1 MSNLRWWVEE
11 YGFDGFRFD
20 GVTSMIYHSHGMSD
34 DFSGGYPMY
43 FGLNADTDSLV
54 YLMLSNDFLHKKYPE
69 IVTVAE
75 EVSGMPALCRPV
87 AEGGQGFDYRLAM
100 ALPDMWIKILKH
112 MKDED
117 WVVGDIVHTLEN
129 RRYKMVLTSDEERF
143 GGHNRLQLGSK
154 HHTFPEGYNGRRNH
168 LLVYAPARTCLV
180 LRL

>member
-1 MSNLRWWVEE
+1 MRSMPPGTGTLAAPGLFVSSFLLQKLSEGEGKDNQGLQKIETLRFLMSNLRWWVEE

-129 RRYKMVLTSDEERF
+129 RR
-143 GGHNRLQLGSK
+143 
-154 HHTFPEGYNGRRNH
+154 
-168 LLVYAPARTCLV
+168 
-180 LRL
+180 